1 VETST
6 VLVVTLVVLVPAAM
20 LWAIYISR
28 TGRARR
34 PHAILRI
41 PQALRPAQPDE
52 VLEGP
57 RLQRIQAWGLVAT
70 AATAAFIPLYWLPE
84 QQRQESFVER
94 FNEESLRR
102 GSLIFAVAPELE
114 EDASAEQF
122 KEQERALSLGQG
134 CASCHGPS
142 ANTAEGEVIPEDSTE
157 TAGGGLATPAF
168 TDPVSGKTV
177 AYTAPPLNTV
187 FSRWDREVVKFT
199 VERGRPG
206 TPMPAWGVEFGG
218 SMTEMMVN
226 DVVNWL
232 RAIQVPPPEISQS
245 CRNPSPIGLERC
257 GQEIFEAR
265 CAVCHGPEG
274 QGKEGRG
281 VVDTGRGIN
290 DPWFQGMAL
299 WKGDVRHLPENL
311 HEATIINGRRFA
323 FMPAW
328 GEAPA
333 QGIPIPPMPLTAN
346 QIKAVM
352 AYERTL

>member
-1 VETST
+1 VDTAT
-6 VLVVTLVVLVPAAM
+6 VLVVTLVVLFPAAI

-41 PQALRPAQPDE
+41 PQAMRPAQPDE

-70 AATAAFIPLYWLPE
+70 VATAAFIPLYWLPE
-84 QQRQESFVER
+84 QQRQESFVDR
-94 FNEESLRR
+94 FSEESLRR
-102 GSLIFAVAPELE
+102 GSLIFAIPPELE

-122 KEQERALSLGQG
+122 KEDERALSLGQS
-134 CASCHGPS
+134 CANCHGAASP
-142 ANTAEGEVIPEDSTE
+142 GDVPEDGSE
-157 TAGGGLATPAF
+157 VAAGGLATPAF
-168 TDPVSGKTV
+168 TDPVTGKTV

-187 FSRWDREVVKFT
+187 FSRWDTEVVKFT
-199 VERGRPG
+199 IERGRPG

-226 DVVNWL
+226 DVINWL
-232 RAIQVPPPEISQS
+232 RAIQVPPPEISRS
-245 CRNPSPIGLERC
+245 CENPSPIGLESC

-281 VVDTGRGIN
+281 TES

-299 WKGDVRHLPENL
+299 WKGDVSHLPENL

-323 FMPAW
+323 FMPPFS
-328 GEAPA
+328 EAPA
-333 QGIPIPPMPLTAN
+333 QGIPIPPDPLTDK
-346 QIKAVM
+346 QIQAVM

>member
-1 VETST
+1 VETAT

-102 GSLIFAVAPELE
+102 GSLIFAVPPELE

-122 KEQERALSLGQG
+122 KEDERALSLGQG
-134 CASCHGPS
+134 CANCHGAASP
-142 ANTAEGEVIPEDSTE
+142 GETPEDGTDIAS
-157 TAGGGLATPAF
+157 GGLATPAF
-168 TDPVSGKTV
+168 TDPVTGKTV
-177 AYTAPPLNTV
+177 AYTAPPLNPV
-187 FSRWDREVVKFT
+187 FSRWDEEVVKFT

-257 GQEIFEAR
+257 GEEIFEAR

-274 QGKEGRG
+274 QGKEGAG
-281 VVDTGRGIN
+281 TQS

-299 WKGDVRHLPENL
+299 WKGDVGHLPENL

-333 QGIPIPPMPLTAN
+333 QGIPIPPTPLTGN

>member
-1 VETST
+1 VDTAT
-6 VLVVTLVVLVPAAM
+6 VLVVTLVVLLPAAI

-34 PHAILRI
+34 PNAILRI
-41 PQALRPAQPDE
+41 PQAMRPAQPDE

-70 AATAAFIPLYWLPE
+70 VATAAFIPLYWLPE
-84 QQRQESFVER
+84 QQRQESFVDR
-94 FNEESLRR
+94 FNEESVRR
-102 GSLIFAVAPELE
+102 GALIFAVPPELE

-122 KEQERALSLGQG
+122 KEEERALSLGQS
-134 CASCHGPS
+134 CANCHGAS
-142 ANTAEGEVIPEDSTE
+142 ANTAEGEIIPEDTSE
-157 TAGGGLATPAF
+157 TAAGGLATPAF
-168 TDPVSGKTV
+168 TDPVTGRTV

-199 VERGRPG
+199 IERGRPG

-226 DVVNWL
+226 DVINWL
-232 RAIQVPPPEISQS
+232 RDIQVPPPEISQS
-245 CRNPSPIGLERC
+245 CVNPSPIGLERC

-281 VVDTGRGIN
+281 TQS

-299 WKGDVRHLPENL
+299 WKGDVGHLPENL
-311 HEATIINGRRFA
+311 HETTIINGRRFA
-323 FMPAW
+323 FMPPF

-333 QGIPIPPMPLTAN
+333 QGIPIPPNPLTAK
-346 QIKAVM
+346 QIQAVM

>member
-1 VETST
+1 VDTAT
-6 VLVVTLVVLVPAAM
+6 VLVVTLVVLLPAAM

-34 PHAILRI
+34 PQAILRI

-70 AATAAFIPLYWLPE
+70 VATAAFIPLYWLPE
-84 QQRQESFVER
+84 QQRQESFVDR

-102 GSLIFAVAPELE
+102 GSLIFAIPPELE

-134 CASCHGPS
+134 CANCHGSS
-142 ANTAEGEVIPEDSTE
+142 ANTAEREVIPEDTSE
-157 TAGGGLATPAF
+157 TAAGGFATPAF
-168 TDPVSGKTV
+168 KDPVTGKTV
-177 AYTAPPLNTV
+177 AYRAPPLNTV
-187 FSRWDREVVKFT
+187 FSRWDEEVVKFT
-199 VERGRPG
+199 IERGRPG
-206 TPMPAWGVEFGG
+206 TPMPAWGIEFGG

-226 DVVNWL
+226 DVIAWL
-232 RAIQVPPPEISQS
+232 RAIQVSPPEISKS
-245 CRNPSPIGLERC
+245 CSNPSPIGLESC
-257 GQEIFEAR
+257 GKEIFEAR

-281 VVDTGRGIN
+281 TES

-323 FMPAW
+323 FMPPW

-333 QGIPIPPMPLTAN
+333 QGITIPPNPLTEK
-346 QIKAVM
+346 QIQAVM
-352 AYERTL
+352 TYERTL